1 VIAVRSLRIGFL
13 STLYHTSHII
23 REEGWLEQGL
33 GVRARWSL
41 FGTGPEMVAAFSRG
55 ELDLGYLGLPPAVI
69 GIARGAP
76 LVCIAGGHVEGTV
89 VLARD
94 GYAGIEERGTVA
106 SVVEG
111 FEGSRVGI
119 PAAGSIHDVIFR
131 DLVMRY
137 RTPGI
142 RIINYAWADLIPH
155 AAGKAEIDLAVGTPA
170 LAVLCVRECGMR
182 VVLPAR
188 TLWPFNPS
196 YGILAQRRLLEEASL
211 LEGFLVLHE
220 KACNLFRED
229 PEGAARIVVQALPWL
244 EAGFVLEVLRVS
256 PRYCASLP
264 EAYRESTLEFLP
276 VLEKLGYL
284 DPARRIETERI
295 FDTRFISNVHPDS
308 HHY

>member
-1 VIAVRSLRIGFL
+1 MRTLRIGFL

-23 REEGWLEQGL
+23 REERWLEGEL

-55 ELDLGYLGLPPAVI
+55 ELDLGYMGLPPAVI

-89 VLARD
+89 VLARE
-94 GYAGIEERGTVA
+94 GYAGLEERGTVA

-131 DLVMRY
+131 DLVMRH
-137 RTPGI
+137 RAPGI
-142 RIINYAWADLIPH
+142 RILNYAWADLIPH
-155 AAGKAEIDLAVGTPA
+155 AAGRAEIDIAVGTPA

-182 VVLPAR
+182 VVLPAG
-188 TLWPFNPS
+188 TLWAFNPS
-196 YGILAQRRLLEEASL
+196 YGILAQRGLLQAGSL

-220 KACNLFRED
+220 KACNLLRED
-229 PEGAARIVVQALPWL
+229 PERAARIVVKALPWL
-244 EAGFVLEVLRVS
+244 DEGFVLEVLRVS

-264 EAYRESTLEFLP
+264 EAYIRSTLAFLP
-276 VLEKLGYL
+276 VLERLGYL
-284 DPARRIETERI
+284 DPGRRIEPERI
-295 FDTRFISNVHPDS
+295 FDTRFICKAHPGS